1 MQNFSVTLQWL
12 GDPSTDGHD
21 YLIDNEWE
29 CTPIASNLKCNHFL
43 IES

>member
-1 MQNFSVTLQWL
+1 MQNFSVTL
-12 GDPSTDGHD
+12 GDPSSDGHD